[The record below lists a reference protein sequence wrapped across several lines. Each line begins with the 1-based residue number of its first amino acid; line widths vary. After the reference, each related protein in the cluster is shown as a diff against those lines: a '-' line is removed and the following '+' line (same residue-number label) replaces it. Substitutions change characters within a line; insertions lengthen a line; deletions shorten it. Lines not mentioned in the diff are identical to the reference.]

1 MSKQGI
7 MKFIQ
12 LADDSAQVPKLQ
24 KKFYA
29 NYKLTSIKWTNLDL
43 LCQILRVSSSYGL
56 ALRVANPSMQ
66 HPTLAQQQFSSERV
80 PTISCVFPTI
90 EFLLLSLEAAKKH
103 KTFIPIRDAIS
114 AGITNLTEWYHKLDN
129 CHVYAVSSGMLNQ
142 MTHSTIN

>member
-7 MKFIQ
+7 VKFIQ

-29 NYKLTSIKWTNLDL
+29 DYKLTSIEWTNLDL

-56 ALRVANPSMQ
+56 ASRVANPSMQ
-66 HPTLAQQQFSSERV
+66 HPALAQQQFSSEHV
-80 PTISCVFPTI
+80 PTIFCMFPTI

-103 KTFIPIRDAIS
+103 KTFIPIHDAIS
-114 AGITNLTEWYHKLDN
+114 AGITNLTKWYRKLDN
-129 CHVYAVSSGMLNQ
+129 CHVYAVSSGTLNQ
-142 MTHSTIN
+142 MIHSTIN